1 MVAVKAV
8 KAEAKA
14 PETAGAGAE
23 GGGDERQRQPPR
35 RQQQSQRRRGREE
48 AGTVVAGDGPKSG
61 WRWVVEVVT
70 ERVMVEGVR
79 EEVVV
84 AQEAGGAAAASMDIA

>member
-1 MVAVKAV
+1 M
-8 KAEAKA
+8 
-14 PETAGAGAE
+14 
-23 GGGDERQRQPPR
+23 
-35 RQQQSQRRRGREE
+35 
-48 AGTVVAGDGPKSG
+48 
-61 WRWVVEVVT
+61 VEVVT

>member
-1 MVAVKAV
+1 MTSDSGSRHGGSSNRSGGEEGRRRVR
-8 KAEAKA
+8 
-14 PETAGAGAE
+14 
-23 GGGDERQRQPPR
+23 GGG
-35 RQQQSQRRRGREE
+35 
-48 AGTVVAGDGPKSG
+48 GDGPKSG